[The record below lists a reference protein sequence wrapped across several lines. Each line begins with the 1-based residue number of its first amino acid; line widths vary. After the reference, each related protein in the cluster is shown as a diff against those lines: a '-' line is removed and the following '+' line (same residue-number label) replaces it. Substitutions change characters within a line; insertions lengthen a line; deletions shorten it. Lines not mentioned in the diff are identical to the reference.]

1 MEFYEEVVCD
11 VEDKEDFVASM
22 KELETTVAITK
33 VANTVSEQT
42 GEPVGSEEAE
52 VQVLIVLMTM
62 NRHYWQLTDRW
73 FSRLSTKIAEIK
85 NYSKRSSNRIINYF
99 FWNRKFRV

>member
-1 MEFYEEVVCD
+1 
-11 VEDKEDFVASM
+11 M

-52 VQVLIVLMTM
+52 VQVF
-62 NRHYWQLTDRW
+62 DC
-73 FSRLSTKIAEIK
+73 
-85 NYSKRSSNRIINYF
+85 IND
-99 FWNRKFRV
+99 NEPTLLAVDGSLV

>member
-42 GEPVGSEEAE
+42 E
-52 VQVLIVLMTM
+52 VQVF
-62 NRHYWQLTDRW
+62 DC
-73 FSRLSTKIAEIK
+73 
-85 NYSKRSSNRIINYF
+85 IND
-99 FWNRKFRV
+99 NEPTLLAVDGSLV

>member
-52 VQVLIVLMTM
+52 VQVFDCINDNEPTLLAVDGSLLS
-62 NRHYWQLTDRW
+62 Q
-73 FSRLSTKIAEIK
+73 LSTKNCGNKKTTLKE
-85 NYSKRSSNRIINYF
+85 
-99 FWNRKFRV
+99 

>member
-42 GEPVGSEEAE
+42 GSQSV
-52 VQVLIVLMTM
+52 VKRQRCKFLIVLMTM

-73 FSRLSTKIAEIK
+73 FSQLSTKNCGNK
-85 NYSKRSSNRIINYF
+85 NYSKRVATES
-99 FWNRKFRV
+99 

>member
-11 VEDKEDFVASM
+11 VEDKEDFVAS
-22 KELETTVAITK
+22 

-52 VQVLIVLMTM
+52 VQVF
-62 NRHYWQLTDRW
+62 DC
-73 FSRLSTKIAEIK
+73 
-85 NYSKRSSNRIINYF
+85 IND
-99 FWNRKFRV
+99 NEPTLLAVDGSLV

>member
-1 MEFYEEVVCD
+1 MRFFEINEPYFAIVAAENEGKCMEFYEEVVCD

-52 VQVLIVLMTM
+52 VQVF
-62 NRHYWQLTDRW
+62 DC
-73 FSRLSTKIAEIK
+73 
-85 NYSKRSSNRIINYF
+85 IND
-99 FWNRKFRV
+99 NEPILLAVDGSLV